1 MVKKGSLILLPHR
14 RPDQLIRLLAL
25 LQLLLCE
32 STQGIRPVSREKN
45 ETGFFYPTSSGGVYE

>member
-1 MVKKGSLILLPHR
+1 MVNKGSLILLPLR
-14 RPDQLIRLLAL
+14 RPDQLIRLLVL

-32 STQGIRPVSREKN
+32 STKVSGLFRGEKI